1 MDKKEIERIA
11 KLQVENEFTRDI
23 LVEIKTKINNLNQ
36 TIANNQNTVIAF
48 VKDEL
53 RDLRREISD
62 NYVKKEEF
70 NKHISEI
77 ESKIEPITRL
87 AEDYARD
94 KKYIWQTFLKI
105 ALASLVPAIIII
117 AGIGVLLYQVT
128 TITNL
133 WQ

>member
-1 MDKKEIERIA
+1 MEKDDVKKIA
-11 KLQVENEFTRDI
+11 KLEVENAFTRDI

-48 VKDEL
+48 VKDEIREL
-53 RDLRREISD
+53 KKEISD

-70 NKHISEI
+70 HQHITDMENKIAPIS
-77 ESKIEPITRL
+77 RL
-87 AEDYARD
+87 AEDYAWD
-94 KKYIWQTFLKI
+94 KKYIWRTFLKI